1 MSLRSEV
8 NGLIPFYAIGVFTG
22 FTMAGFGMA
31 KYHKR
36 VKEPGWRRRLLINR
50 TAAVYSAIVVVVFA
64 IVKFTEGAW
73 VIVIIFPTLVFLLI
87 RLNREY
93 RMESEVLENIGDRR
107 AAGIPPRQPNYSRR
121 VVLIFVDDVD
131 LATLAAIR
139 YARGLRPTTLRAV
152 HFIID
157 SARAQMVHEKWV
169 RFGQDIPLEM
179 IDAPD
184 RRLTRA
190 SVELVTREAAQKSTQ
205 VTVVLPRRG
214 YAPLLGRILHDRT
227 ADKIAEVVS
236 RVPNAAATIIPF
248 DVESRVHLLHASQAA
263 RLAAASNGTQADNG
277 TQAGDGTQ
285 AADGTPPGD
294 GVQAGEGK
302 KAEPVLTKQRPQPT
316 AAGTA
321 TPNGSAGS
329 PAREAGIS
337 AISELNGARKATVE
351 GKVRSVEIHPVENSC
366 VFDATIADETGTLT
380 AKFYGRSSIPG
391 FEPGT
396 RVRLAG
402 KVSMRE
408 GGPAMINPAY
418 ELLPRG
424 E

>member
-1 MSLRSEV
+1 
-8 NGLIPFYAIGVFTG
+8 
-22 FTMAGFGMA
+22 
-31 KYHKR
+31 
-36 VKEPGWRRRLLINR
+36 
-50 TAAVYSAIVVVVFA
+50 
-64 IVKFTEGAW
+64 TEGAW
-73 VIVIIFPTLVFLLI
+73 VIVIVFPALVFLLI

-121 VVLIFVDDVD
+121 VVMIFVDDVD

-139 YARGLRPTTLRAV
+139 YARSLRPTTLRAV
-152 HFIID
+152 HFVID
-157 SARAQMVHEKWV
+157 SDRAQKLHQKWV

-190 SVELVTREAAQKSTQ
+190 SMELASREAAHKGTQ

-214 YAPLLGRILHDRT
+214 YAPLVGRILHDRT
-227 ADKIAEVVS
+227 ADKIAEVIS
-236 RVPNAAATIIPF
+236 RVPNSAATIVPF
-248 DVESRVHLLHASQAA
+248 DVESRVHLLHARQTA
-263 RLAAASNGTQADNG
+263 RLAEAT
-277 TQAGDGTQ
+277 AG
-285 AADGTPPGD
+285 AVEAVEPSGD
-294 GVQAGEGK
+294 GVKTAPVMVKEG
-302 KAEPVLTKQRPQPT
+302 PRPP

-321 TPNGSAGS
+321 TPNGSTGS
-329 PAREAGIS
+329 SDRGEGVSPIG
-337 AISELNGARKATVE
+337 ELTAVRKATVE

-366 VFDATIADETGTLT
+366 VFDASVTDETGTLT
-380 AKFYGRSSIPG
+380 AKFYGRTSIPG
-391 FEPGT
+391 FEPGA

>member
-1 MSLRSEV
+1 
-8 NGLIPFYAIGVFTG
+8 
-22 FTMAGFGMA
+22 
-31 KYHKR
+31 
-36 VKEPGWRRRLLINR
+36 
-50 TAAVYSAIVVVVFA
+50 
-64 IVKFTEGAW
+64 
-73 VIVIIFPTLVFLLI
+73 
-87 RLNREY
+87 
-93 RMESEVLENIGDRR
+93 
-107 AAGIPPRQPNYSRR
+107 
-121 VVLIFVDDVD
+121 VD

-152 HFIID
+152 HFVID
-157 SARAQMVHEKWV
+157 SIRAQIVHEKWV

-179 IDAPD
+179 IDTPD

-190 SVELVTREAAQKSTQ
+190 SVELVSREAAQKGTQ

-227 ADKIAEVVS
+227 ADKIAGVIS
-236 RVPNAAATIIPF
+236 QVPNAAATIIPF
-248 DVESRVHLLHASQAA
+248 DVESRVHLLHARQAA
-263 RLAAASNGTQADNG
+263 RLTVYAD
-277 TQAGDGTQ
+277 DGTQ
-285 AADGTPPGD
+285 PANGAQPSGGGRPSGGPQSGD
-294 GVQAGEGK
+294 GVTP
-302 KAEPVLTKQRPQPT
+302 EPVPLNGKPQPSAT
-316 AAGTA
+316 AAAPRNESTQ
-321 TPNGSAGS
+321 S
-329 PAREAGIS
+329 PARDSGVT
-337 AISELNGARKATVE
+337 AIAELNGARKAIIE

-366 VFDATIADETGTLT
+366 VFDATVADETGALT
-380 AKFYGRSSIPG
+380 AKFYGRTNIPG

>member
-1 MSLRSEV
+1 
-8 NGLIPFYAIGVFTG
+8 
-22 FTMAGFGMA
+22 
-31 KYHKR
+31 
-36 VKEPGWRRRLLINR
+36 
-50 TAAVYSAIVVVVFA
+50 
-64 IVKFTEGAW
+64 
-73 VIVIIFPTLVFLLI
+73 
-87 RLNREY
+87 
-93 RMESEVLENIGDRR
+93 
-107 AAGIPPRQPNYSRR
+107 
-121 VVLIFVDDVD
+121 LIFVDDVD
-131 LATLAAIR
+131 LATIAAIR

-190 SVELVTREAAQKSTQ
+190 SVELVDREAAQKSTQ

-227 ADKIAEVVS
+227 ADKIAEVIS

-248 DVESRVHLLHASQAA
+248 DVESRVHLLHARHAA
-263 RLAAASNGTQADNG
+263 RLAARGGDGAQAGVAASGADG
-277 TQAGDGTQ
+277 AQAGDG
-285 AADGTPPGD
+285 
-294 GVQAGEGK
+294 V
-302 KAEPVLTKQRPQPT
+302 T
-316 AAGTA
+316 AAPVRIKQEFRPPAGGTA
-321 TPNGSAGS
+321 ARPGSPGS
-329 PAREAGIS
+329 PARGAGVS
-337 AISELNGARKATVE
+337 AIGEVSGARKATVE

-366 VFDATIADETGTLT
+366 VFDASVADETGTLV
-380 AKFYGRSSIPG
+380 AKVYGRRSIPG
-391 FEPGT
+391 FEPGA

-408 GGPAMINPAY
+408 GGPTMINPAY
-418 ELLPRG
+418 ELLGRG